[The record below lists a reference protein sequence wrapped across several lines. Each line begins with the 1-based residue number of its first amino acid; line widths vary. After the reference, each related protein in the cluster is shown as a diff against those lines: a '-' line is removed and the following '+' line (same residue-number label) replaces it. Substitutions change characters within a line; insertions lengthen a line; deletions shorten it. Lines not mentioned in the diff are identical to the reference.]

1 MRDEGIAKN
10 VNRTYENSSCVAAIG
25 FFCFFGDRLPGETYL
40 FCAISALPSFPRKRE
55 SILLLDERRQWIPA
69 FAGMTA
75 SEEDSKLRKNVMLFA
90 IRTTMI
96 SALACF
102 LACLGSNTQAA
113 QPARHISIDVTGKS
127 STLDRFFDL
136 SVGSD
141 YPGTLI
147 RDDSLAQLK
156 TVEQELG
163 FRYIRFH
170 AIFHDVLGTYKE
182 VNGKPV
188 YDWAKIDYLY
198 DKLLGMGIRPFVE
211 LGFTPE
217 AMKTSDQTIFYWKGN
232 TSHPQLAKWT
242 ALVDA
247 FARHL
252 EQRYGQKEIRSWY
265 FEVWNEPNLAGFWEG
280 ADQQA
285 YFRLYDATARTLKH
299 VDPQLKVGGPATAGA
314 AWVPELIAHVE
325 REKVPLDF
333 ISTHT
338 YGVDGGFLDEH
349 GQSDTKLSP
358 SPDAIVGDVRRVREQ
373 IQHSSKPG
381 LPLYFTEWSTSYTP
395 RDPVHDSYVSAA
407 YILSKLKAS
416 EGMAQGMSYW
426 TFSDLFEEPGPPTAP
441 FQGGFGLM
449 NPQGVRKPAYFAYK
463 YLHQLGHAEL
473 KTSDP
478 QSYVTWD
485 GKALKMLAWDFQT
498 PKQDKSNRSFYT
510 KVLPTQPAEALSID
524 LKHMKPGHYRVA
536 IHRTGFDANDAYTA
550 YLRMGSPASLNPEQ
564 LRKLQAVTEDK
575 AEMRTV
581 EVGSSG
587 AASLSV
593 PMRVNDVVL
602 VEVTPQ

>member
-1 MRDEGIAKN
+1 MFN
-10 VNRTYENSSCVAAIG
+10 
-25 FFCFFGDRLPGETYL
+25 
-40 FCAISALPSFPRKRE
+40 
-55 SILLLDERRQWIPA
+55 
-69 FAGMTA
+69 
-75 SEEDSKLRKNVMLFA
+75 A
-90 IRTTMI
+90 IRTTTI
-96 SALACF
+96 LALTCLLACV
-102 LACLGSNTQAA
+102 GSNIQATQ
-113 QPARHISIDVTGKS
+113 PIRHIAIDTAGKS
-127 STLDRFFDL
+127 SPLDRFYDL

-147 RDDSLAQLK
+147 RDDSLAQLQ
-156 TVEQELG
+156 TVERELG

-188 YDWAKIDYLY
+188 YDWTKIDYLY
-198 DKLLGMGIRPFVE
+198 DKLLGVGIRPFVE

-217 AMKTSDQTIFYWKGN
+217 AMKTSDQHIFYWKGN
-232 TSHPQLAKWT
+232 TSHPQLEKWI

-247 FARHL
+247 FTRHL
-252 EQRYGQKEIRSWY
+252 EHRYGQKEVRSWY

-285 YFRLYDATARTLKH
+285 YFGLYDVTARAIKH

-314 AWVPELIAHVE
+314 AWVPELIAHAE
-325 REKVPLDF
+325 REKTPLDF
-333 ISTHT
+333 ITTHA

-349 GQSDTKLSP
+349 GVSDTKLSP

-373 IQHSSKPG
+373 IAHSSKPD
-381 LPLYFTEWSTSYTP
+381 LLLYFTEWSTSYTP
-395 RDPVHDSYVSAA
+395 RDAVHDSYVSAA

-449 NPQGVRKPAYFAYK
+449 NPQGIRKPAYFAYK
-463 YLHQLGHAEL
+463 YLHQLGRTEL
-473 KTSDP
+473 KTADP

-485 GKALKMLAWDFQT
+485 GKALKVLAWEFQT
-498 PKQDKSNRSFYT
+498 PQQDKSNRSFYT
-510 KVLPTQPAEALSID
+510 KVLPTQPADTLSLD
-524 LKHMKPGHYRVA
+524 LKHMRPGHYRVA

-550 YLRMGSPASLNPEQ
+550 YLRMGSPASLNPQ
-564 LRKLQAVTEDK
+564 QVQQLQAVTEDK
-575 AEMRTV
+575 ADVRTV
-581 EVGSSG
+581 DVDSNG

-602 VEVTPQ
+602 IELVPE